1 MKNISVNN
9 LTVGMKFDKP
19 VYVDGENLL
28 VPPGVP
34 IKQKDID
41 RLKRWNIGE
50 VQSDGQVIDEAA
62 EKDQKLKQFDEIL
75 APPLDKELN
84 ELYLSSIEKM
94 DTIYQNIKK
103 GVKVKTDE
111 IDDIINQLLP
121 LIKDKQDE
129 IISQIVSTIYER
141 SQYAISAVNCMIL
154 SSMVAMKL
162 KIPSHRLFHLSIA
175 ALLHDIGMIKVPE
188 KILNKKEALSEE
200 ERKVI
205 KTHPIYTYRIII
217 KTLMYPEEVGQ
228 IALQHHERW
237 DGKGYPKGLSGKN
250 IKLAARIL
258 SVADAFEAMISIRP
272 YRNSMIGYRAMRE
285 LLNDNSRRFDSDI
298 LKIFIRIIGIYPIGS
313 IVLLNN
319 SSIGRVTATHIGA
332 PLRPVVKII
341 IDSRGKPLLE
351 KEKEVDLLQERKYF
365 ITRALSPEELKKS
378 KVG

>member
-1 MKNISVNN
+1 
-9 LTVGMKFDKP
+9 
-19 VYVDGENLL
+19 
-28 VPPGVP
+28 VP